1 MVPSLSFI
9 NIAAIYTPTHTQT
22 HETSTN
28 TTLWISTLI
37 TGLRGPSPLDE
48 RPGYC
53 SGEAP
58 LWKKLAGASFSPA
71 LLHVLGVAV
80 GAELHAG
87 GVHDDVAERHAD
99 HVVVVDGAHADAL
112 QVRQRHQQVLAA
124 HRAAVGVLP
133 VILPRETGDFTDC
146 DASFLLE
153 LLIIGRKVKAFR
165 RTTLRDAA
173 ATKSAQIF
181 Y

>member
-1 MVPSLSFI
+1 M
-9 NIAAIYTPTHTQT
+9 
-22 HETSTN
+22 
-28 TTLWISTLI
+28 TLWISTLI
-37 TGLRGPSPLDE
+37 TGLRG

-58 LWKKLAGASFSPA
+58 FWKNLAGVSFSPA

-153 LLIIGRKVKAFR
+153 LLIIGGKVKVFR

-173 ATKSAQIF
+173 ATKSTPILLVMHFSDNAEIVHAESKTAQTRPPPKVEAQQ
-181 Y
+181 